1 MAETRKYDLNE
12 LESHYRKLTTHGDT
26 DAGKKMRSIL
36 ANIRYDLEN
45 DTEVI
50 MEYREGM
57 EPAMVMR
64 ILRNEK
70 DLERWIEQKFTRLK
84 EFNDFWE

>member
-1 MAETRKYDLNE
+1 MAQQRKYDLQE
-12 LESHYRKLTTHGDT
+12 LESDYRKLTTSNDL
-26 DAGKKMRSIL
+26 DAAKRMRSVL
-36 ANIRYDLEN
+36 ANIRYDLSN

-57 EPAMVMR
+57 SPAMVMR

-70 DLERWIEQKFTRLK
+70 DLDRWVDQRFIRLK
-84 EFNDFWE
+84 EFNDLWE